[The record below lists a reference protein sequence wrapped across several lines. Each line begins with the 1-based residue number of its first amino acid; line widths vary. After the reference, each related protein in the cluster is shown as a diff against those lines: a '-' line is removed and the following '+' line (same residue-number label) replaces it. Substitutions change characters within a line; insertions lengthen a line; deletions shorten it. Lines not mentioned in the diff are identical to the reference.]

1 MIGYISGTIK
11 AIRKNFLIVA
21 TDHVGYKVFVT
32 PHISLSL
39 EPGKPI
45 SLFVHTYVREDQL
58 SLYGFPTLPEL
69 EFFEMLI
76 SVTGVGPKMAMSI
89 MSLDSIEMI
98 QSGIA
103 SEDAGVFTKVS
114 GVGRKTAERLIIE
127 LREKI
132 TALSTVDRA
141 DLSKLSQNQADVLD
155 ALMALG
161 YSRTEARQAIAQ
173 VPKDTLTS
181 QDKIRE
187 ALKALAKQ

>member
-11 AIRKNFLIVA
+11 AIRKNYLIVA

-32 PHISLSL
+32 PHISLAL

-45 SLFVHTYVREDQL
+45 SLYIHTYVREDQL

-76 SVTGVGPKMAMSI
+76 SVSGIGPKMALSI
-89 MSLDSIEMI
+89 MSLDSLEMI
-98 QSGIA
+98 QSGIVN
-103 SEDAGVFTKVS
+103 EDAAVFTKVS

-132 TALSTVDRA
+132 TSVSTTDRG

-161 YSRTEARQAIAQ
+161 YSRTEARAAISQ
-173 VPKDTLTS
+173 VPKDSLTS
-181 QDKIRE
+181 QDRIRE